1 MFYLSIEQ
9 TMKDAFTRFAG
20 FGPSG
25 KIMPVRTAYRP
36 SGSKPFRQSKTSCR
50 RLGGLVVCCERKV
63 LFEETQCI
71 PHRRAGAEDRRPC
84 LRIVRAGRLP
94 GRRIR
99 NCCRW
104 RFPRYADVRH
114 QRGRHAGQRIGIGGV
129 PVRSGC
135 GRLRDRNVPIG
146 SCWNA
151 RHIEGRR
158 RHRGRG
164 GGRPSRR
171 RGGAACRRP
180 GAYAGC
186 ACQQGR
192 STRARRRGRPDGL
205 GRGRLERSSWANG
218 RCAST
223 RIWREARFRA
233 MAPRS
238 PRRLGKTAW
247 TRASPRPSPTRSPRR
262 ASIASVAI
270 TPGAGW
276 AIRRGEA
283 GANPSTRTCRAWQGV
298 MGTPSPWRMP
308 TSTVRQPM
316 RTGTRKR
323 LRKCS

>member
-151 RHIEGRR
+151 RHIGGRR

-205 GRGRLERSSWANG
+205 GRGRLERQQGGVRG
-218 RCAST
+218 RMDAAHRRVSGGKPAFGL
-223 RIWREARFRA
+223 WRHV
-233 MAPRS
+233 
-238 PRRLGKTAW
+238 RRGGLGK
-247 TRASPRPSPTRSPRR
+247 
-262 ASIASVAI
+262 
-270 TPGAGW
+270 
-276 AIRRGEA
+276 RRGPA
-283 GANPSTRTCRAWQGV
+283 LLPGHLQHGV
-298 MGTPSPWRMP
+298 HEGPQLLP
-308 TSTVRQPM
+308 
-316 RTGTRKR
+316 
-323 LRKCS
+323 